1 MRIITY
7 KSLRQEVDNINMQ
20 LTSSSAS
27 LNEFAAP
34 KKRSIAQVLNNR
46 TMCFLLLIITGASFF
61 LTNAFADTPSPLVL
75 SANIVT
81 ESDGQA
87 PAITLDP
94 VVADTNPATP
104 DVNGLVANNDVVTEN
119 LNFSVNTTDGKQH
132 NLDYVIITANFP
144 STIKGNFVA
153 SSISP
158 SCIGTLGGNSSV
170 TPDGNTLK
178 CKVMGP
184 FPIGNAV
191 QINIGWL
198 PSAKTPNNTDISVQ
212 YTLEGVMTPDADYPT
227 PVNPTTVSSNIVTTK
242 AVSTSSGIDM
252 MKKAGNPIYNR
263 DSNGSLQSVTFQWGI
278 TFGLTNPSM
287 GISKGMNPDALG
299 KITAQDNISTLGAP
313 WQNTILDGCDIGRP
327 NDGAPV
333 PIGTGIGSGN
343 RGYVKNAGVF
353 TCTQAGGPG
362 SNITI
367 ENTGVDYDAQYFP
380 FGYVNAFPY
389 EYFGMN
395 QRGVPNEIYKQT
407 PTTNYHA
414 VVSGGYVKTTI
425 PFADLIAFDNTP
437 GDKAPSLGIVRVC
450 NTATNLNVEGAD
462 PASTDPTNDNSDCTE
477 IVTGQGGAAS
487 KAFSLGGSGTS
498 GTNIDTILGTT
509 ASAYGAKSGTDNIV
523 VPGQKLFS
531 NLNYSV
537 DMRAPN
543 AIGGIEM
550 CDSIDNNNIV
560 LTDTSFYTTLNTPLD
575 MYNTFALDNF
585 VVQQYSAKKISTVS
599 PVSGFTSPTEADITV
614 EFAAVAPMTNDNA
627 LNNVDC
633 SNASITW
640 QSDPNLVEG
649 GITKANL
656 IRVRLNSGKS
666 LPPGKRLEVSI
677 PMQIRA
683 DKQPGDIVQNAAQVK
698 TASGPNWVRGYNC
711 NLYDWTKSNLIWS
724 LCDRAIVI
732 APTGHIEVTDN
743 SDATVAGTN
752 HRGSET
758 MKTVVAGQPW
768 YFDIR
773 GDVTY
778 NTNINIKNVQ
788 IYTVLPEG
796 IRFDSANIAPSKI
809 IGDCDASINFGC
821 ITDNNLRTNAGSTTL
836 IWDRGDIDFIVPS
849 ANLLSNPYTAS
860 DLLGFIKVKTKTDI
874 SFSKTVKRQVKTW
887 VTSTSGMNGPVA
899 VFPQTEGPWGGYYDN
914 RSNGQYDDDWITF
927 STIRSF
933 SITKNVY
940 NELVPINGKGSYD
953 IAYSNTSSDDQKFD
967 FIDVLP
973 YNGDARVPRV
983 SQFTGRYSLDTVNLT
998 KASGVSKVYI
1008 TDASPDSINKEP
1020 SHTSNSLTAPN
1031 TIWKCTFDQVAT
1043 AGCPTAN
1050 QITAIRILTN
1060 DLVPNTREVVRITLA
1075 LNDKI
1080 GKGIYANQASG
1091 NPSKIANTLIWSEN
1105 VFFRTPFYSV
1115 GDLVFEDKNNN
1126 GKFDTGDSGIEGV
1139 DVKLMSDGQDAIL
1152 NTNDDVVV
1160 DTDTTDSDGRYRM
1173 NATTAGDYYV
1183 LISSDQFASGK
1194 KLFKH
1199 MVQKD
1204 GVNNVNNDKD
1214 EDVDQNGI
1222 FDASSGSVRSN
1233 VFNLSDDN
1241 EPLNEPNSTS
1251 DWDKA
1256 ENLTVDFGFIAPVK
1270 IGNYTWKDSNYN
1282 GKQDAGEDP
1291 IADVTVVA
1299 RWFGIDET
1307 FGTSDDVVYS
1317 DISDANGK
1325 WELSVQPGKYRITF
1339 SQPVGYGYTK
1349 SELGADREKDSSGA
1363 TLDTTVLAYTDDFSF
1378 DTGYFQLGTIGD
1390 TVFHDR
1396 NQNKKQD
1403 SNDEGFSNV
1412 DVTLTFAGADGFFG
1426 NSDDQSFVTK
1436 TDANGKY
1443 LFENLAPGKYRV
1455 SVDTDDLPTDIRILS
1470 SDPDGADTPSIS
1482 ELDLA
1487 ANSSNLDQDFSYY
1500 AIADVP
1506 VTTTTTTTTTTTGPT
1521 TSTQANTSTTQIVE
1535 VKGNTIEK
1543 ILGNL
1548 PFTGNSSALFNFAI
1562 LILITG
1568 LLVFAV
1574 MRKRRRH
1581 P

>member
-1 MRIITY
+1 
-7 KSLRQEVDNINMQ
+7 MQ
-20 LTSSSAS
+20 LISNSAS
-27 LNEFAAP
+27 IYEFSAP

-46 TMCFLLLIITGASFF
+46 TMCLILVIITGASFF
-61 LTNAFADTPSPLVL
+61 FTNAFADTTSPIVL

-87 PAITLDP
+87 PAIALDP
-94 VVADTNPATP
+94 VVADTNPATL

-132 NLDYVIITANFP
+132 NLDYVIITASFP
-144 STIKGNFVA
+144 SAVSGTFSEGTV
-153 SSISP
+153 SP
-158 SCIGTLGGNSSV
+158 SCLGVLPGGGSIS
-170 TPDGNTLK
+170 TDGKTLK

-191 QINIGWL
+191 QINVGWI

-227 PVNPTTVSSNIVTTK
+227 PINPTTVSSNIATTK
-242 AVSTSSGIDM
+242 AVSTTSGVDM

-263 DSNGSLQSVTFQWGI
+263 DSNGSLQSITFQWGI

-287 GISKGMNPDALG
+287 GISKGMDPSALG
-299 KITAQDNISTLGAP
+299 KISAQDNISTLGAP
-313 WQNTILDGCDIGRP
+313 WQNATLDGCDIGRP

-333 PIGTGIGSGN
+333 PHGAPYFSGN

-353 TCTQAGGPG
+353 TCSQTGGPG
-362 SNITI
+362 SNISI

-380 FGYVNAFPY
+380 FGYVNSTPA

-395 QRGVPNEIYKQT
+395 QGGRTNEIYKQT
-407 PTTNYHA
+407 TTTNYHA

-425 PFADLIAFDNTP
+425 PFSDLLAFDNTP
-437 GDKAPSLGIVRVC
+437 GDKAPGLGVVRVC
-450 NTATNLNVEGAD
+450 NTASNLQVVGAD
-462 PASTDPTNDNSDCTE
+462 PTGADPISDNTDCVD
-477 IVTGQGGAAS
+477 IITGAGSGAT
-487 KAFSLGGSGTS
+487 KAFSLGGSSRTNS
-498 GTNIDTILGTT
+498 TNIDAILGSS
-509 ASAYGAKSGTDNIV
+509 ASAYGAKNGTDNIV
-523 VPGQKLFS
+523 VPGEKLFS
-531 NLNYSV
+531 ALEYTV

-543 AIGGIEM
+543 AISGIEM
-550 CDSIDNNNIV
+550 CDAIDNNNIV
-560 LTDTSFYTTLNTPLD
+560 LTDTSFYTSLNTPQST
-575 MYNTFALDNF
+575 YNTFALDNF
-585 VVQQYSAKKISTVS
+585 VVNQYSAIKITTVQAV
-599 PVSGFTSPTEADITV
+599 PGFVSPTEADVAV
-614 EFAAVAPMTNDNA
+614 EFASVAPMTTSSA
-627 LNNVDC
+627 LTDADC
-633 SNASITW
+633 SNPSITW
-640 QSDPNLVEG
+640 QSNPNLVAG

-666 LPPGKRLEVSI
+666 LPPGKRIEVSI
-677 PMQIRA
+677 PMQVRA
-683 DKQPGDIVQNAAQVK
+683 DKQPGDIVQNAAQYK
-698 TASGPNWVRGYNC
+698 AGAATNWIRGYDC
-711 NLYDWTKSNLIWS
+711 NLYDWTKVNTIWA

-743 SDATVAGTN
+743 TDPTAAGGN
-752 HRGSET
+752 HGQSET

-796 IRFDSANIAPSKI
+796 IRYDSANIAPSKI

-874 SFSKTVKRQVKTW
+874 SFSNTVKRQVKTW
-887 VTSTSGMNGPVA
+887 VTSTSGMNGPVSA
-899 VFPQTEGPWGGYYDN
+899 FPQTEGPWGGYYDN

-983 SQFTGRYSLDTVNLT
+983 SEFTGGYSLDAVNLT

-1008 TDASPDSINKEP
+1008 TDASPDSINKDP
-1020 SHTSNSLTAPN
+1020 SHTSNSLTSPN
-1031 TIWKCTFDQVAT
+1031 TIWKCTYDQVGT
-1043 AGCPTAN
+1043 TGCPAAN
-1050 QITAIRILTN
+1050 QITAIRIFTN
-1060 DLVPNTREVVRITLA
+1060 DLVPNTREVVRITLT
-1075 LNDKI
+1075 LNDNI
-1080 GKGIYANQASG
+1080 GKGFYANQASG

-1126 GKFDTGDSGIEGV
+1126 GTFDTGDSGIEGV
-1139 DVKLMSDGQDAIL
+1139 DVKLMSGGPDATF
-1152 NTNDDVVV
+1152 NTSDDVVV
-1160 DTDTTDSDGRYRM
+1160 DIDTTDSDGRYRM
-1173 NATTAGDYYV
+1173 NATAAGDYYV

-1199 MVQKD
+1199 VVQTD
-1204 GVNNVNNDKD
+1204 GVSNVNNDKD
-1214 EDVDQNGI
+1214 EDVNHNGI

-1251 DWDKA
+1251 GWDKA
-1256 ENLTVDFGFIAPVK
+1256 ENLTIDFGFIAPVK

-1282 GKQDAGEDP
+1282 GKQDAGENP
-1291 IADVTVVA
+1291 IAGVTVGA
-1299 RWFGIDET
+1299 TWFGPDDT
-1307 FGTSDDVVYS
+1307 FGTGDDVVYS

-1378 DTGYFQLGTIGD
+1378 DTGYVQLGTIGD

-1403 SNDEGFSNV
+1403 TNDEGFSNV

-1470 SDPDGADTPSIS
+1470 SDTDGADTPSIS

-1500 AIADVP
+1500 SLSDVP
-1506 VTTTTTTTTTTTGPT
+1506 VTTTTTTLPTTTTTAQP
-1521 TSTQANTSTTQIVE
+1521 STTTTQPVV

-1543 ILGNL
+1543 IFGQL
-1548 PFTGNSSALFNFAI
+1548 PFTGNSSALINLAM